1 MKSMDKFSDYPTS
14 LTAPARDAAA
24 VTPDDV
30 TDLTYLPRALY
41 VGNGGD
47 LSVRCAGGQ
56 TVVLQNVQ
64 GGSVLPLRVAG
75 VNATGT
81 SATGI
86 VALW

>member
-1 MKSMDKFSDYPTS
+1 
-14 LTAPARDAAA
+14 AAV

-30 TDLTYLPRALY
+30 TDLTHLPRALY

-47 LSVRCAGGQ
+47 LSIRCAGGQ
-56 TVVLQNVQ
+56 SVVLQNVP
-64 GGSVLPLRVAG
+64 GGSVLPLRVTR

>member
-1 MKSMDKFSDYPTS
+1 MDKFSDYPTS

-24 VTPDDV
+24 VTPDDAA
-30 TDLTYLPRALY
+30 DLGHLPRALY

-47 LSVRCAGGQ
+47 VSLRLAGGQ
-56 TVVLQNVQ
+56 AVVLQNVP
-64 GGSVLPLRVAG
+64 GGSVLPLRASG

-81 SATGI
+81 TASGI